1 LCALQRL
8 RRRSNVTLH
17 QVFRNDTRAHAE
29 TLAAAWP
36 QGSMALLP
44 ACFKHC
50 NTESESFST
59 LATAGVTLEDVV
71 VAWLQQ
77 QEEEEK
83 QQQKQH
89 EQHQQE
95 QQQHEQQQQQT
106 VIIEDCYGF
115 NCGHDCPQV
124 PL

>member
-1 LCALQRL
+1 
-8 RRRSNVTLH
+8 
-17 QVFRNDTRAHAE
+17 
-29 TLAAAWP
+29 
-36 QGSMALLP
+36 MALLP

-71 VAWLQQ
+71 VTWLQQ
-77 QEEEEK
+77 QQRVGQEEV
-83 QQQKQH
+83 QQLQQ
-89 EQHQQE
+89 QQE
-95 QQQHEQQQQQT
+95 QEQQQT